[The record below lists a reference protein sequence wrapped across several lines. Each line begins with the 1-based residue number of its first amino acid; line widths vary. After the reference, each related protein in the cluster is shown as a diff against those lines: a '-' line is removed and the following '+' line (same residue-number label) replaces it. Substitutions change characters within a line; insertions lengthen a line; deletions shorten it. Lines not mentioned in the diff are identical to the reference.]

1 VGFWKPNTKQLA
13 VCAIFGGASFA
24 LRALNIVIPI
34 GWPFVIDARD
44 IPGVIGAALSGP
56 AGGLIV
62 GILAGMPAK
71 FPVVDIPCFA
81 LTYFLVGLLAPR
93 LKWLSGFCVLLGYPL
108 ASVIVWQLG
117 LFPSVYTAFV
127 AIAPRMIVVPIQL
140 VLLFAIFK
148 RWSNV
153 VNVIYQ

>member
-1 VGFWKPNTKQLA
+1 MGFWKPNTKQLA
-13 VCAIFGGASFA
+13 VCVIFGGASFA

-56 AGGLIV
+56 VGGLII
-62 GILAGMPAK
+62 GILAGIPAK

-81 LTYFLVGLLAPR
+81 STYFLVGLLAPR
-93 LKWLSGFCVLLGYPL
+93 FKWVSGFCVLLGYPF

-117 LFPSVYTAFV
+117 LIPSVYAAFV

-140 VLLFAIFK
+140 MFLYIIFK

-153 VNVIYQ
+153 VDVIQR